1 MTTERTK
8 IFPVKGMTCASC
20 ASSVESMLQ
29 NSHGVNEATVNF
41 ADSSVKVRYVPEDI
55 SDTNMAESIRKI
67 GYELVTQSTGN
78 EEAEAEQ
85 AFKIRKRKLAI
96 AVSFSLP
103 VFILSMLFKNALP
116 YQNWILLFLTLQVV
130 FYSGREFYVI
140 AWKQLLHRSSNMDT
154 LVALGTGMAF
164 LFSVFNT
171 VFPDFMLSQGLPADV
186 YYESAVVIITLILL
200 GRFLEERAKG
210 RASDAIRKLMK
221 MQPDSVNVI
230 EASEIIEKPLSDVK
244 ASDHILVRPGERIP
258 VDGTVLE
265 GSSMVDE
272 SMMSGE
278 AIPVEKNTNK
288 KVYGGTMNQ
297 DGTLTVK
304 ATAVGENAYLSRI
317 IETVRS
323 AQGSKPPVQRL
334 VDKIASV
341 FVPVVILIA
350 IATFVT
356 WYFAGASFSHAFIT
370 FISVLIIAC
379 PCALGLATPT
389 ALMTGI
395 GRGAENGILIK
406 EAKSLE
412 KAQKTDVLILDKTGT
427 LTYGKPE
434 VAEIFWE
441 KGEEKPKLA
450 SVFLAMEEKSQHPLA
465 KAIVRYLQKQKIK
478 PVAITAF
485 ENFSGKGITA
495 FAEGEKFISGNRSF
509 IEQNNIR
516 VSEKLKS
523 KAENA
528 TGTAVYFAMGS
539 KVEAVC
545 ILNDEIKSNASDV
558 VSSLKKKGIKVVM
571 VTGDA
576 EKPAREIAK
585 KVGIDEVFASK
596 LPEEKKSIVEQYQ
609 KQGLTVAMTGDGIND
624 AASLAMA
631 DMSIAMGSGS
641 DIALDTA
648 DITLMHSDLQHL
660 EKAFSLSKA
669 INKKINQNLF
679 WAFVYNVIAIPVAAG
694 VLYPSAG
701 ILLSPMIAGGTMAF
715 SSVSV
720 VTNSLMLKRIKL

>member
-1 MTTERTK
+1 
-8 IFPVKGMTCASC
+8 MTCASC

-29 NSHGVNEATVNF
+29 NSHGVNEAVVNF
-41 ADSSVKVRYVPEDI
+41 ADSSVRVRYFPEEI
-55 SDTNMAESIRKI
+55 SDNDMAEGVRKI

-78 EEAEAEQ
+78 EEAEAEK

-103 VFILSMLFKNALP
+103 VFILSMFFKNALP
-116 YQNWILLFLTLQVV
+116 YQNWILLFLTLPVV
-130 FYSGREFYVI
+130 FYAGREFYII
-140 AWKQLLHRSSNMDT
+140 AWKQLRHRSSNMDT

-171 VFPDFMLSQGLPADV
+171 LFPEFMLSQGLPADV

-221 MQPDSVNVI
+221 MQPDSVNVL
-230 EASEIIEKPLSDVK
+230 EADEIIEKPLSDVK

-304 ATAVGENAYLSRI
+304 ATAVGEDAYLSRI
-317 IETVRS
+317 IDTVRS

-341 FVPVVILIA
+341 FVPVVILLA
-350 IATFVT
+350 IATFAA
-356 WYFAGASFSHAFIT
+356 WYLAGASFSHAFIT

-441 KGEEKPKLA
+441 KEMLEPKLA

-465 KAIVRYLQKQKIK
+465 KAIVRYFQKQKVKAAQIND
-478 PVAITAF
+478 F
-485 ENFSGKGITA
+485 ENYSGKGIAA

-509 IEQNNIR
+509 MEQNNIR
-516 VSEKLKS
+516 VSEKLKN

-528 TGTAVYFAMGS
+528 TGTAVYFAMGN

-558 VSSLKKKGIKVVM
+558 VTSLKKKGIKVVM

-576 EKPAREIAK
+576 DKPAGEIAK

-660 EKAFSLSKA
+660 AKAFALSKA
-669 INKKINQNLF
+669 INKKIKQNLF
-679 WAFVYNVIAIPVAAG
+679 WAFIYNVIAIPVAAG

-701 ILLSPMIAGGTMAF
+701 ILLSPMIAGGAMAF